1 MRTIVD
7 RVKGLKATRLKIV
20 LPLVLLALFAGM
32 LGRAAAQ
39 DDEVIPTFTI
49 ENVVVDGSVTI
60 LAQNFPAW
68 QEFVVTMGPSG
79 SLGIGG
85 TPVAITNSG
94 LLGAFSATYPIPPE
108 LIGARQIA
116 IRLESPQ
123 GYFSYN
129 WFWNNLAEPAPTPI
143 PTISI
148 ESVVVDESVT
158 IRTHNFPANRTF
170 VALLGHMGTLG
181 INGTPV
187 GAFNSGLGGSM
198 ILTFPIPVNLKGLER
213 IAVRTEATPFYAY
226 NWFDNPVAPL
236 PTPTFGVC
244 GVVRDEFVVIRTDG
258 NFPAN
263 RDFAVMVNGMG
274 TLGMNGTVVGGF
286 NSGPAG
292 SFVVASFP
300 IPSNLRGLDQIAIR
314 AEEVGGPF
322 FSYNYFDNLTAVYCT
337 P

>member
-1 MRTIVD
+1 MRTFVERLD
-7 RVKGLKATRLKIV
+7 GRRSTRLIA
-20 LPLVLLALFAGM
+20 LSLALLVFLAL
-32 LGRAAAQ
+32 LGGAAAQ
-39 DDEVIPTFTI
+39 DDVVIPTFTI

-60 LAQNFPAW
+60 LAQNFPPN
-68 QEFVVTMGPSG
+68 QEFVVTMGPG
-79 SLGIGG
+79 GTLGIGG

-94 LLGAFSATYPIPPE
+94 PLGAFSATYPIPAT

-129 WFWNNLAEPAPTPI
+129 WFWNNLAQPAPTPI

-148 ESVVVDESVT
+148 ESVVVDETVT
-158 IRTHNFPANRTF
+158 IITHNFPADRTF
-170 VALLGHMGTLG
+170 VVLMGHMGTLG
-181 INGTPV
+181 IDGTPV
-187 GAFNSGLGGSM
+187 GTFYSGLGGTM
-198 ILTFPIPVNLKGLER
+198 TATFPIPVLLKGLER
-213 IAVRTEATPFYAY
+213 IAIRAEATPFYAY

-236 PTPTFGVC
+236 PTPTFSIC
-244 GVVRDEFVVIRTDG
+244 GVVRDEFVVIRTNG

-292 SFVVASFP
+292 SAVLISLP
-300 IPSNLRGLDQIAIR
+300 IPSSVRGLDQIAIR

-322 FSYNYFDNLTAVYCT
+322 FSYNYFDNQTAVYCT

>member
-1 MRTIVD
+1 MRTFVE
-7 RVKGLKATRLKIV
+7 RLDGRRTARLIALSLGV
-20 LPLVLLALFAGM
+20 LVFLAL
-32 LGRAAAQ
+32 LGGAAAQ
-39 DDEVIPTFTI
+39 DDVVIPTFTI

-60 LAQNFPAW
+60 LAQNFPPN
-68 QEFVVTMGPSG
+68 QEFVVTMGPG
-79 SLGIGG
+79 GTLGIGG

-94 LLGAFSATYPIPPE
+94 LLGAFSATYPIPPT
-108 LIGARQIA
+108 LVGARQIA

-129 WFWNNLAEPAPTPI
+129 WFWNNLVEPAPTPI

-148 ESVVVDESVT
+148 ESVVVDETVT
-158 IRTHNFPANRTF
+158 IRTHNFPAGRTF
-170 VALLGHMGTLG
+170 LLLMGHMGTLG

-187 GAFNSGLGGSM
+187 GTFDSGLGGTM
-198 ILTFPIPVNLKGLER
+198 TATFPIPVNLKGLER
-213 IAVRTEATPFYAY
+213 IAIRAEATPFYAY

-236 PTPTFGVC
+236 PTPTFTIC
-244 GVVRDEFVVIRTDG
+244 GVVRDEFVVIRTNG

-292 SFVVASFP
+292 SAILASFP
-300 IPSNLRGLDQIAIR
+300 IPSNVRGLDQIALR

-322 FSYNYFDNLTAVYCT
+322 FSYNYFENQTAVYCM

>member
-1 MRTIVD
+1 MRSIVE
-7 RVKGLKATRLKIV
+7 RVKSLKATRLKVV
-20 LPLVLLALFAGM
+20 LPLALLALFVGV

-60 LAQNFPAW
+60 LAQNFPPN
-68 QEFVVTMGPSG
+68 QEFVVTMGPG
-79 SLGIGG
+79 GTLGIGG

-94 LLGAFSATYPIPPE
+94 LLGAFSATYPIPPT
-108 LIGARQIA
+108 LVGARQIA

-143 PTISI
+143 PTLSI
-148 ESVVVDESVT
+148 ESVVVDETVT
-158 IRTHNFPANRTF
+158 IRTHNFPADRTF
-170 VALLGHMGTLG
+170 VLLMGHMGTLG
-181 INGTPV
+181 IGGTPV
-187 GAFNSGLGGSM
+187 GTFYSGLGGTM
-198 ILTFPIPVNLKGLER
+198 TATFPIPVNLKGLER
-213 IAVRTEATPFYAY
+213 IAIRAEATPFYAY

-236 PTPTFGVC
+236 PTPTFSIC
-244 GVVRDEFVVIRTDG
+244 GVVRDEFVVIRTNG

-292 SFVVASFP
+292 SAILASFP
-300 IPSNLRGLDQIAIR
+300 IPSNVRGLDQIAIR

-322 FSYNYFDNLTAVYCT
+322 FSFNYFDNQTAVYCT

>member
-1 MRTIVD
+1 MRTFVE
-7 RVKGLKATRLKIV
+7 RLDGRRTARLIALSLGV
-20 LPLVLLALFAGM
+20 LVFLAL
-32 LGRAAAQ
+32 LGGAAAQ
-39 DDEVIPTFTI
+39 DDVVIPTFTI

-60 LAQNFPAW
+60 LAQNFPPN
-68 QEFVVTMGPSG
+68 QEFVVTMGPG
-79 SLGIGG
+79 GTLGIGG

-94 LLGAFSATYPIPPE
+94 LLGAFSATYPIPPT
-108 LIGARQIA
+108 LVGARQIA

-129 WFWNNLAEPAPTPI
+129 WFWNNLVEPAPTPI

-148 ESVVVDESVT
+148 ESVVVDETVT
-158 IRTHNFPANRTF
+158 IRTHNFPAGRTF
-170 VALLGHMGTLG
+170 LLLMGHMGTLG

-187 GAFNSGLGGSM
+187 GTFDSGLGGTM
-198 ILTFPIPVNLKGLER
+198 TATFPIPVNLKGLER
-213 IAVRTEATPFYAY
+213 IAIRAEATPFYAY

-236 PTPTFGVC
+236 PTPTFTIC
-244 GVVRDEFVVIRTDG
+244 GVVRDEFVVIRTNG

-292 SFVVASFP
+292 SAILAWFP
-300 IPSNLRGLDQIAIR
+300 IPSNVRGLDQIAIR

-322 FSYNYFDNLTAVYCT
+322 FSYNYFENQTAVYCM

>member
-1 MRTIVD
+1 MRT
-7 RVKGLKATRLKIV
+7 LFERLDGRRAARLSALSLALLV
-20 LPLVLLALFAGM
+20 FLVLLG
-32 LGRAAAQ
+32 GAAAQ
-39 DDEVIPTFTI
+39 DDVVIPTFTI

-60 LAQNFPAW
+60 LAQNFPPN
-68 QEFVVTMGPSG
+68 QEFVVTMGPG
-79 SLGIGG
+79 GTLGIGG

-94 LLGAFSATYPIPPE
+94 LLGAFSATYAIPPT
-108 LIGARQIA
+108 LMGARQIA

-129 WFWNNLAEPAPTPI
+129 WFWNNLAMPAAPAAI

-148 ESVVVDESVT
+148 ESVVPDQTVT
-158 IRTHNFPANRTF
+158 IRTHNFPADRTF
-170 VALLGHMGTLG
+170 VVLMGHMGTLG
-181 INGTPV
+181 IDGTPV
-187 GAFNSGLGGSM
+187 GTFYSGLGGTM
-198 ILTFPIPVNLKGLER
+198 TATFDIPVLLKGLER
-213 IAVRTEATPFYAY
+213 IHIRAEAMPFYAY

-236 PTPTFGVC
+236 PTATFTIC

-274 TLGMNGTVVGGF
+274 TLGTNGTVVGGF

-292 SFVVASFP
+292 SAVLASFP
-300 IPSNLRGLDQIAIR
+300 IPSEMRGLDQIAIR

-322 FSYNYFDNLTAVYCT
+322 FSYNYFDNQTAVYCM

>member
-1 MRTIVD
+1 MRSIVE
-7 RVKGLKATRLKIV
+7 RVKSLKATRLKVV
-20 LPLVLLALFAGM
+20 LPLALLALFVGV

-94 LLGAFSATYPIPPE
+94 LLGAFSATYPIPAE

-129 WFWNNLAEPAPTPI
+129 WFWNNLVEPAPTPI

-148 ESVVVDESVT
+148 ESVVVDETVT
-158 IRTHNFPANRTF
+158 IRTHNFPAGRTF
-170 VALLGHMGTLG
+170 LLLMGHMGTLG

-187 GAFNSGLGGSM
+187 GTFDSGLGGTM
-198 ILTFPIPVNLKGLER
+198 TATFPIPVNLKGLER
-213 IAVRTEATPFYAY
+213 IAIRAEATPFYAY

-236 PTPTFGVC
+236 PTPTFTIC
-244 GVVRDEFVVIRTDG
+244 GVVRDEFVVIRTNG

-292 SFVVASFP
+292 SAILASFP
-300 IPSNLRGLDQIAIR
+300 IPSNVRGLDQIAIR

-322 FSYNYFDNLTAVYCT
+322 FSYNYFENQTAVYCM

>member
-1 MRTIVD
+1 MRTFVD
-7 RVKGLKATRLKIV
+7 RLDGRRAARLIALSLGV
-20 LPLVLLALFAGM
+20 LVFLAL
-32 LGRAAAQ
+32 LGGAAAQ
-39 DDEVIPTFTI
+39 DDVVIPTFTI

-60 LAQNFPAW
+60 LAQNFPPN
-68 QEFVVTMGPSG
+68 QEFVVTMGPG
-79 SLGIGG
+79 GTLGIGG

-94 LLGAFSATYPIPPE
+94 LLGAFSATYAIPPT
-108 LIGARQIA
+108 LVGARQIA

-143 PTISI
+143 PTLSI
-148 ESVVVDESVT
+148 ESVVVDETVT
-158 IRTHNFPANRTF
+158 IRTHNFPADRTF
-170 VALLGHMGTLG
+170 VLLMGHMGTLG
-181 INGTPV
+181 IDGTPV
-187 GAFNSGLGGSM
+187 GTFYSGLGGTM
-198 ILTFPIPVNLKGLER
+198 TATFPIPVNLKGLER
-213 IAVRTEATPFYAY
+213 IAIRAEATPFYAY

-236 PTPTFGVC
+236 PTPTFSVC
-244 GVVRDEFVVIRTDG
+244 GVVRDEFVVIRTNG

-274 TLGMNGTVVGGF
+274 TLGVNGTVVGGF

-292 SFVVASFP
+292 SAILASFP
-300 IPSNLRGLDQIAIR
+300 IPSNVRGLDQIAIR

-322 FSYNYFDNLTAVYCT
+322 FSYNYFDNQTAVYCM

>member
-1 MRTIVD
+1 MRTFVD
-7 RVKGLKATRLKIV
+7 RLDGRRAARLIALSLGV
-20 LPLVLLALFAGM
+20 LVFLAL
-32 LGRAAAQ
+32 LGGAAAQ
-39 DDEVIPTFTI
+39 DDVVIPTFTI

-60 LAQNFPAW
+60 LAQNFPPN
-68 QEFVVTMGPSG
+68 QEFVVTMGPG
-79 SLGIGG
+79 GTLGIGG

-94 LLGAFSATYPIPPE
+94 LLGAFSATYPIPPA

-143 PTISI
+143 PTLSI
-148 ESVVVDESVT
+148 ESVVVDETVT
-158 IRTHNFPANRTF
+158 IRTHNFPADRTF
-170 VALLGHMGTLG
+170 VLLMGHMGTLG
-181 INGTPV
+181 IDGTPV
-187 GAFNSGLGGSM
+187 GTFYSGLGGTM
-198 ILTFPIPVNLKGLER
+198 TATFPIPVNLKGLER
-213 IAVRTEATPFYAY
+213 IAIRAEATPFYAY

-236 PTPTFGVC
+236 PTPTFSVC
-244 GVVRDEFVVIRTDG
+244 GVVRDEFVVIRTNG
-258 NFPAN
+258 HFPAN

-274 TLGMNGTVVGGF
+274 TLGVNGTVVGGF

-292 SFVVASFP
+292 SAILASFP
-300 IPSNLRGLDQIAIR
+300 IPSNVRGLDQIAIR

-322 FSYNYFDNLTAVYCT
+322 FSYNYFDNQTAVYCM

>member
-1 MRTIVD
+1 MRTFVERLDGRRAVRLIALSLGVIVF
-7 RVKGLKATRLKIV
+7 
-20 LPLVLLALFAGM
+20 LAL
-32 LGRAAAQ
+32 LGGAAAQ
-39 DDEVIPTFTI
+39 DDVVIPTFTI
-49 ENVVVDGSVTI
+49 ESVVVDGSVTI
-60 LAQNFPAW
+60 LAQNFPAN
-68 QEFVVTMGPSG
+68 QEFVVTMGPG
-79 SLGIGG
+79 GTLGIGG

-94 LLGAFSATYPIPPE
+94 LLGAFSATYAIPPT

-148 ESVVVDESVT
+148 ESVVVDETVT
-158 IRTHNFPANRTF
+158 IRTHNFPADRTF
-170 VALLGHMGTLG
+170 VVLMGHMGTLG
-181 INGTPV
+181 IDGTPV
-187 GAFNSGLGGSM
+187 GTFYSGLGGTM
-198 ILTFPIPVNLKGLER
+198 TATFPIPVLLKGLER
-213 IAVRTEATPFYAY
+213 IAIRAEATPFYAY

-236 PTPTFGVC
+236 PTPTFTIC

-292 SFVVASFP
+292 SAVLASFL
-300 IPSNLRGLDQIAIR
+300 IPSSMRGLDQIAIR

-322 FSYNYFDNLTAVYCT
+322 FSFNYFDNQTAVYCM